1 MLVGYLTGMG
11 RDLMDQLGY
20 PVDSIYYL
28 PNLRRWFV
36 ESTLYPFIGG
46 DTVRR
51 RSGPRRLQPSV
62 NRILPYASPGICPPL
77 PRMWRGG

>member
-1 MLVGYLTGMG
+1 MDQVLVGYLTGMG

-46 DTVRR
+46 DTVRAR
-51 RSGPRRLQPSV
+51 RSCPRG
-62 NRILPYASPGICPPL
+62 ACSP
-77 PRMWRGG
+77 R